1 MIRAMRTRILMA
13 ASCVAAASAAFG
25 VWADEAPTTPPTTQP
40 ALVTLHLDSMPPADA
55 VAEFTKQTGVAVQFW
70 PQNMFEQNYGPNGP
84 PSSISVTVDN
94 QPLWV
99 ALDAICGES
108 HLQPTITG
116 QGENITLQFTGGNYL
131 PLSKRPASVNPNS
144 TIVIESIQRSNS
156 VSFQSDPPQENHSCG
171 ISLSA
176 YIDPRIHPLNH
187 HGATVETAVDESG
200 KSIAV
205 EQKNQQDITYGPAV
219 MWKLDNIFVPLDYDP
234 QVSHKLADF
243 KGSIQINVVSAS
255 DKLEIADLQNAKD
268 TEQTVAGMGV
278 AVHEIKADGNN
289 ISVKITLRQDDMD
302 KQAWSQLPQTIFH
315 DVKFLTADGKTLST
329 GGGGGGGGNKLE
341 YTLSSNGPS
350 DADKPVKMVFEVP
363 TKIEQIDLPFEF
375 HDLTLP

>member
-1 MIRAMRTRILMA
+1 MIQPMRTRKLVTA
-13 ASCVAAASAAFG
+13 AWIVSVGIRGA
-25 VWADEAPTTPPTTQP
+25 VLADDATTMPPTTQP

-55 VAEFTKQTGVAVQFW
+55 VAEFTKKTGVAVQFW

-84 PSSISVTVDN
+84 PSSISVSVDN

-99 ALDAICGES
+99 ALDAICAES
-108 HLQPTITG
+108 HLQPTIIG
-116 QGENITLQFTGGNYL
+116 QGENITLQFTGGKYV
-131 PLSKRPASVNPNS
+131 PLSKRPASVNANS
-144 TIVIESIQRSNS
+144 TIVIESIQRTNS

-176 YIDPRIHPLNH
+176 YIDPRIHPLSQ
-187 HGATVETAVDESG
+187 HGATVDTAVDESG

-205 EQKNQQDITYGPAV
+205 QQNQQGINYGPAV
-219 MWKLDNIFVPLDYDP
+219 MWKIDNIFVPLDYDP
-234 QVSHKLADF
+234 QQSHKLADF
-243 KGSIQINVVSAS
+243 KGSIQVNVVSAS
-255 DKLEIADLQNAKD
+255 EKLEIADLQNAQD
-268 TEQTVAGMGV
+268 TQQAVAGMSV
-278 AVHEIKADGNN
+278 AVHDIKAEGNN

-302 KQAWSQLPQTIFH
+302 KQTWSQIPQTIFH

-341 YTLSSNGPS
+341 YTMNSNGPS
-350 DADKPVKMVFEVP
+350 DGDKPVKMVFEMP
-363 TKIEQIDLPFEF
+363 TKIDQIDLPFEF